1 MNKPK
6 VFEVT
11 LDDAGELGV
20 YAISLVDNPVI
31 EKNFMHFNQMQEFKK
46 FNDEKR
52 MVYGPAMIPNKN
64 ILRVDDAGNEFY
76 VRFPEKVVEQMAH
89 RFMMQNHQ
97 HDATVQHEYSVE
109 GVTVVESWLKAGAHD
124 KSIELGF
131 EDMPNNTWF
140 IGQHVADDATW
151 QKVKTGELRG
161 FSIETT
167 MKLVETK
174 MQSVI
179 DAALHEL
186 EEILKSK

>member
-1 MNKPK
+1 
-6 VFEVT
+6 
-11 LDDAGELGV
+11 
-20 YAISLVDNPVI
+20 VDNPAI

-64 ILRVDDAGNEFY
+64 ILRVDDSGNEFY

-109 GVTVVESWLKAGAHD
+109 GVTVVESWLKAGTHD